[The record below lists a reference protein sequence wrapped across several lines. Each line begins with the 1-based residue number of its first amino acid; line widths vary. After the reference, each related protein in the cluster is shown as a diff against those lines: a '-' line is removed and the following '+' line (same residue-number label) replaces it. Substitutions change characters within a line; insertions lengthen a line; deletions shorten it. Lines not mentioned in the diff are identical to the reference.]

1 MDCLGELSEKEMQ
14 LSPSDPIIIE
24 LNRLENH
31 LREKER
37 ELEHAYR
44 EVKAL
49 KTAEVLKDKALIELS
64 NELSNQDEKIRHYEE
79 QLEQKNLEIQK
90 LFNEKREALAAQF
103 AAEATL
109 RRVYAAQED
118 EEFVPVEAVIAPLES
133 DIKRYK
139 YEIAL
144 LLEDKKA
151 LERITKSKEAAL
163 VEAGNIL
170 RSALERALIVEDV
183 QNKNI
188 ELRRQIEICQEE
200 NKVLEKTNRQK
211 ILEVEKLTQTI
222 HELEESVL
230 ASGTAANAV
239 RDYQRQ
245 VSELKDEKKTL
256 ERELSRIKVFVNR
269 VASIAANEWKDE
281 GDKVMPVKKWLEE
294 RRFMQGEIQRLRNKM
309 SMAEKT
315 AKVESQLNE
324 KLRTR
329 LKTLE
334 DGLRNVSRRSVSIK
348 ESNYS
353 EKVTEKRSKTQSRQS
368 FSPKL
373 IPRPNLLLFEGS
385 ERKEAKTPKAFKSRK
400 SLLDNDG
407 VSISKNTETQVNHN
421 VSLCIVGNNIISNL

>member
-1 MDCLGELSEKEMQ
+1 MGSLGELNEKEMQ

-37 ELEHAYR
+37 ELEHACR
-44 EVKAL
+44 EIKAL
-49 KTAEVLKDKALIELS
+49 KTAEVLKDRALIEIS
-64 NELSNQDEKIRHYEE
+64 NELNNQDEKLRLYEE
-79 QLEQKNLEIQK
+79 QLEQKNLEIQR

-139 YEIAL
+139 NEIAIL
-144 LLEDKKA
+144 REDKKA

-163 VEAGNIL
+163 IEAGNIL

-183 QNKNI
+183 QNKNF
-188 ELRRQIEICQEE
+188 ELMRQIEIYQDE

-211 ILEVEKLTQTI
+211 TMEVEKLSQTI
-222 HELEESVL
+222 HELKESVL
-230 ASGTAANAV
+230 ASNTFTNAV

-245 VSELKDEKKTL
+245 ISELKDEKKTL
-256 ERELSRIKVFVNR
+256 EREHSRIKVFVNR
-269 VASIAANEWKDE
+269 VASIAANEWKGE

-309 SMAEKT
+309 GMAEKT

-324 KLRTR
+324 KLRIR

-353 EKVTEKRSKTQSRQS
+353 ENVTEKRSKSQPRQS
-368 FSPKL
+368 FLPKVT
-373 IPRPNLLLFEGS
+373 PKPTLLLFEGA
-385 ERKEAKTPKAFKSRK
+385 ERKEVKTPKAFEYRNS
-400 SLLDNDG
+400 
-407 VSISKNTETQVNHN
+407 V
-421 VSLCIVGNNIISNL
+421 